1 MTKDMLARAV
11 RKFKRGD
18 KSAFDYIYDNTYKV
32 VYLVVFSILR
42 SKERA
47 EDVTQDAYIKAVQH
61 LDEYEDDTHF
71 VAWLTTIAKR
81 LAINAYNRSKR
92 DVLTDFADDGHQY
105 GQCNMPD
112 EDSFGLLGTAR
123 QLLDDTDYQILIMYA
138 VAGYNRREIGKI
150 LDMPTSTVS
159 HRYTKSIKKL
169 KQYLNGGQ
177 NEQA

>member
-47 EDVTQDAYIKAVQH
+47 EDVTQDAYVKAVQH

-71 VAWLTTIAKR
+71 VARGSPPLQSALPSTPTIGQSVTCSRTLQMTGISTAS
-81 LAINAYNRSKR
+81 AICPMKTALDCLGR
-92 DVLTDFADDGHQY
+92 Q
-105 GQCNMPD
+105 
-112 EDSFGLLGTAR
+112 DSSLMT
-123 QLLDDTDYQILIMYA
+123 QTI
-138 VAGYNRREIGKI
+138 
-150 LDMPTSTVS
+150 
-159 HRYTKSIKKL
+159 KS
-169 KQYLNGGQ
+169 
-177 NEQA
+177 